1 MSKIQVL
8 IPRSKIT
15 ARIKTLAKEIR
26 DDYTGE
32 TPVFIGILKGSFL
45 FMADLV
51 REYGNDCEM
60 DFIGVASYAG
70 TINSTGVIRLLK
82 DLNLNIKKRHVLI
95 VEDIIDTGLTS
106 TYIKNYLRLRE
117 PKSVQF
123 VTLLN
128 KRHARKIDIDVKYVG
143 FEIPNKFVIGFGL
156 DYMEKYRQLPYVAVM
171 ED

>member
-1 MSKIQVL
+1 MNKMQVL
-8 IPRSKIT
+8 ISEN
-15 ARIKTLAKEIR
+15 RIATRVRTLAEELR
-26 DDYTGE
+26 DDYAGE
-32 TPVFIGILKGSFL
+32 VPIFISILKGSYI

-51 REYGNDCEM
+51 REYGKDCEM

-70 TINSTGVIRLLK
+70 TKSSSGVIRLLK

-106 TYIKNYLRLRE
+106 NYIKQYLRLRE

-143 FEIPNKFVIGFGL
+143 FEIPNKFVIGYGL
-156 DYMEKYRQLPYVAVM
+156 DFEEKYRQLPYVAVF